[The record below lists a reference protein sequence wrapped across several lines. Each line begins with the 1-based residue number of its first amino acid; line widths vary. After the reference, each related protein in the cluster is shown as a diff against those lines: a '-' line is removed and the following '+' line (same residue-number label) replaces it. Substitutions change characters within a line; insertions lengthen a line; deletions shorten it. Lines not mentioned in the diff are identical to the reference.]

1 MERATHLRLKMTA
14 IITKNGA
21 SAHRSTPKFTEAAE
35 QFALFLSESRSGA
48 SHSEWA
54 DPTLSK
60 EIYIPASNVYPYVPE
75 NPMCRNDFIV
85 WGSQISTT

>member
-1 MERATHLRLKMTA
+1 MTA

-60 EIYIPASNVYPYVPE
+60 EIYIPASISSRLQIKYIYPPIYPLA
-75 NPMCRNDFIV
+75 NFK
-85 WGSQISTT
+85 